1 MEKEKNECPLCR
13 LARGLDQTTR
23 VYYEN
28 DYVIACDCKTHRSVP
43 MIVLKRH
50 TRFPTPEER
59 KLLNKV
65 ANSRFP
71 SKQFRG
77 PSSNHEHFYLHAI

>member
-13 LARGLDQTTR
+13 LARGLDRVTK

-28 DYVIACDCKTHRSVP
+28 DVVIACDCKTHYRVP

-50 TRFPTPEER
+50 TRFPTSEER
-59 KLLNKV
+59 SMLNKV
-65 ANSRFP
+65 ANRRFP
-71 SKQFRG
+71 EKQFRG
-77 PSSNHEHFYLHAI
+77 PSGTQEHFYLHAI